1 MQKKSIFSKSFVH
14 LIVLFITLVWA
25 LPTLGLLIT
34 SVRDPGDVAD
44 SGWWML
50 FASFKSP
57 DEIVAEHN
65 GDWVREEMDAL
76 VFAQIERFRP
86 DFDMTPEDWAQ
97 QFQAELNTL
106 LLPHL
111 QESASPAGLEAVIDL
126 HVYGREPTED
136 APRLRPLA
144 FDRLLGSLSG
154 ASPEDLTEEFIDQ
167 VVGRRLNRE
176 LTGLQ
181 VALAQVVEA
190 PQQLGGFEVALRVIS
205 SPFTYRNYGV
215 LFEENLDD
223 AFINSWLIS
232 LPASILP
239 IFAAALAAFAIA
251 WMRFP
256 GRRIVLVF
264 MIIMLIV
271 PLQLSFIPVLRAYKW
286 IDVNIFEWMHANLSF
301 LTPLL
306 QAMDLEKWSGSLP
319 AVWFVHSGY
328 AMPLM
333 IFLLYNFIVELPK
346 ELFESASIDGASTWQ
361 TFRKVVFPLAL
372 PGMAAAF
379 IFQFLWVW
387 NSLLVNLIYLGFG
400 SKYQPLPLVVTDI
413 GQFGQEWHKLTAAAF
428 ILIIVPMLIFFGLQR
443 YFIRGLLGGSV
454 KG

>member
-1 MQKKSIFSKSFVH
+1 MQKKSVFSKSFIH
-14 LIVLFITLVWA
+14 LIVLFITVVWA

-44 SGWWML
+44 SGWWTL

-76 VFAQIERFRP
+76 VYAQIEQFQP
-86 DFDMTPEDWAQ
+86 DFEVAPEDWSQ
-97 QFQAELNTL
+97 QFQTELTAL
-106 LLPHL
+106 LLPQL
-111 QESASPAGLEAVIDL
+111 QQDVAQASLDEAIAL
-126 HVYGREPTED
+126 YVYGREPTED
-136 APRLRPLA
+136 APRVRALA

-154 ASPEDLTEEFIDQ
+154 ADPEGLTDEFTHQI
-167 VVGRRLNRE
+167 VGRRLNRE
-176 LTGLQ
+176 LTALQ
-181 VALAQVVEA
+181 AELAYLVEA
-190 PQQLGGFEVALRVIS
+190 PQQLSGWDVAMRVIS
-205 SPFTYRNYGV
+205 SPFTTRNYDV
-215 LFEENLDD
+215 FEDENLDD
-223 AFINSWLIS
+223 AFWNSWIIS
-232 LPASILP
+232 VPASMFP
-239 IFAAALAAFAIA
+239 IFFAALAAFAIA

-256 GRRIVLVF
+256 GRRIVLIF